1 MSFRKQLL
9 FLLCLGLVAA
19 CRGSVT
25 ERSVLDDAA
34 RRLIYDRADRV
45 FETAVL
51 LTPTAEEQ
59 GRALDLAPL
68 LLQEVE
74 PGAPLDPT
82 RVVYLYSGTVEILG
96 ERHEQRTYLWE
107 LPAAGDAEASSAQGV
122 RMTLGRDGF
131 PAIYEVLTD
140 SSGARLIF
148 VTATLEGAAVGE
160 FGDPLAGRSFAIE
173 RAVEETP
180 DVVVAGI
187 LEPGPIPLGPF
198 LYLTRESSDIA
209 AVICRCMESRVETVA
224 ENLGYE
230 LRPIDDLD
238 LSGLALPPWL
248 RTTEPA
254 VQRLRLPDQ
263 ALLTNEVD

>member
-1 MSFRKQLL
+1 MMERITCAI
-9 FLLCLGLVAA
+9 LLCLGLVAA
-19 CRGSVT
+19 CRGPVM
-25 ERSVLDDAA
+25 ERSVLDDAG
-34 RRLIYDRADRV
+34 RRLIYDRADRT

-51 LTPTAEEQ
+51 LTPRAAEEERS
-59 GRALDLAPL
+59 GLDLAPL

-74 PGAPLDPT
+74 PDTPLDS
-82 RVVYLYSGTVEILG
+82 RVVYLHSGSVEILG

-107 LPAAGDAEASSAQGV
+107 LPATLKAEAPSAQGV

-148 VTATLEGAAVGE
+148 VTETLEGAAAGE
-160 FGDPLAGRSFAIE
+160 FGDPLEGRRFAIE
-173 RAVEETP
+173 RAVDETP

-187 LEPGPIPLGPF
+187 LEPGPMPLGPF
-198 LYLTRESSDIA
+198 LYLTRESLDVA

-230 LRPIDDLD
+230 LRPIEDLD
-238 LSGLALPPWL
+238 LSGLALPAWL
-248 RTTEPA
+248 ETTASPIQLLRWPA
-254 VQRLRLPDQ
+254 TDF
-263 ALLTNEVD
+263 